1 MRSRLNLPVFVGYGV
16 ICLLVAAFLFIQ
28 MSGQGLFQATYR
40 VNAVLKSGAD
50 LVPGDDVTISGVR
63 VGHLASLTPDANSTV
78 AALDIDQQYSP
89 LYQDARVVVKSKNL
103 LGERYLE
110 ISRGT
115 PGGQALPAGGT
126 IPSDHT
132 LTPVEVS
139 QVLDA
144 LTPDVRDQLTI
155 AINSLG
161 EGVSGQGAN
170 LNASA
175 GDLRLLAQGLQG
187 IAKALAANDADL
199 DSVIVSLRKVMDTLA
214 AWHSQFRS
222 LIANWDALMR
232 ELASREQQFQGTV
245 VEQDKVMAILNQA
258 LGNGADVSLHNAI
271 GSSPA
276 LVNNAGSYL
285 QEGSVVFPA
294 VANETVDI
302 TRLFYE
308 LASVMSYNDPNT
320 GHHWRVYEVVNC
332 NDLALF
338 GPLPG
343 TQPGLPSLCPNI
355 QQVAPSSAPATP

>member
-1 MRSRLNLPVFVGYGV
+1 MRSRMNLPVFFGYGV
-16 ICLLVAAFLFIQ
+16 ICLLVAAFLVVQ
-28 MSGQGLFQATYR
+28 MSGSGLFQPTYR
-40 VNAVLKSGAD
+40 VNANLKSAAD

-63 VGHLASLTPDANSTV
+63 VGHLASLTPTGEGAI
-78 AALDIDQQYSP
+78 AALDIQQSYAP

-110 ISRGT
+110 IMRGSPT
-115 PGGQALPAGGT
+115 ASAIPADGM
-126 IPSDHT
+126 IPQSHT

-155 AINSLG
+155 TINSLG
-161 EGVSGQGAN
+161 EAVAGQGSN

-187 IAKALAANDADL
+187 IATALANNQADL
-199 DSVIVSLRKVMDTLA
+199 DSVIASLRKVMDTLA
-214 AWHSQFRS
+214 AWHTQFRE
-222 LIANWDALMR
+222 LIANWDALMK
-232 ELASREQQFQGTV
+232 ELASREQQFQGTI
-245 VEQDKVMAILNQA
+245 VEQDRVLAILNQA
-258 LGNGADVSLHNAI
+258 LGGGADASLHNALAKA
-271 GSSPA
+271 PR
-276 LVNNAGSYL
+276 LVDNGGQYL
-285 QEGSVVFPA
+285 QEGGVVFPQ

-308 LASVMSYNDPNT
+308 LSSVMSYNDPNS

-338 GPLPG
+338 GPLPSPVN
-343 TQPGLPSLCPNI
+343 QPYCPSVNG
-355 QQVAPSSAPATP
+355 PSTNSPVPTP